1 MTDRTR
7 KYGPAA
13 IGGRLRRLSESID
26 EDAGHVYAEF
36 GIPFQQRWV
45 GVLEE
50 LSKRGPRSVGELA
63 EALGIRHS
71 SVSQTRRS
79 LEEAGL
85 VESKADPGDARSRR
99 LSLSVAGRQLVRRL
113 EPVWELLNAT
123 SVELDEESGHVV
135 AALDRLD
142 AALGRLSLYE
152 RVRRKQ
158 LPVKTRA
165 SRSSAAGRR
174 SARIRKARNA

>member
-1 MTDRTR
+1 MIDRTR

-26 EDAGHVYAEF
+26 EDASRVYAEF
-36 GIPFQQRWV
+36 GIEFQQRWV

-50 LSKRGPRSVGELA
+50 LSKYGPRSVGELA
-63 EALGIRHS
+63 ETLGIRHA

-85 VESKADPGDARSRR
+85 IQSVVDPGDARSRR
-99 LSLSVAGRQLVRRL
+99 LSLSPTGKKLLREL

-123 SVELDEESGHVV
+123 AIELDAEAGHVV

-142 AALGRLSLYE
+142 AALSRASLYE
-152 RVRRKQ
+152 RVNEKR
-158 LPVKTRA
+158 
-165 SRSSAAGRR
+165 AGRQ
-174 SARIRKARNA
+174 APGAKATLQRRRAKRG